1 MAECLHKP
9 LCPNECPC
17 DYMVTQKDAD
27 YTVLIPDFKG
37 ACIVYAHCANCD
49 QPVQYPTDK
58 PYNVCP
64 YCGKRIF
71 YKEET

>member
-1 MAECLHKP
+1 
-9 LCPNECPC
+9 
-17 DYMVTQKDAD
+17 MVTQKDAD

-49 QPVQYPTDK
+49 QAVQYPTDR